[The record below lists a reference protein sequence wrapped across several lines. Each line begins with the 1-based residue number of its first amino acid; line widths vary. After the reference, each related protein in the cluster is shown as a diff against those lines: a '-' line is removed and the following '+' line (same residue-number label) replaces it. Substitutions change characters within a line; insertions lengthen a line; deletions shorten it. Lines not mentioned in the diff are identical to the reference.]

1 MTKVNEGRSPSEAN
15 DEKPEATDGGLG
27 GRAVSPP
34 ADYDTQLLAVEG
46 EKDVV
51 FQRKCQLVVLNG
63 VNKGKKLDLN
73 RPVTKIGK
81 KENNELILDE
91 KTVSRNHVEIVQL
104 ENSYVLKDLESTNG
118 TYINDIRVKEA
129 YLSPGDVIRIGTI
142 RIEFI
147 AFDEKV
153 QIEPSTRNE
162 FGPLL
167 GRSRRMRQ
175 IFSILEKI
183 SPTNATVLIE
193 GETGTG
199 KELVARAI
207 HLNSPRKSKAFV
219 VFDCSAVAPNLIE
232 SELFGHVKGSF
243 TGAVAT
249 RKGAFEE
256 ANGGTIFLD
265 EIGEMSPELQPKLLR
280 ALEQREIKKVGAND
294 TAAIDV
300 RVVCATNRN
309 LKKEVSEGRFRQ
321 DLYYRLSVVKINLPP
336 LRERPDDVPFMIEKL
351 LASGKFNVATDGKL
365 KVTRVEDGAL
375 KMLTRYQWPGNVR
388 EMVNILERIVPMID
402 GNAIT
407 SQQVAFI
414 FEEMERDE
422 ESTERMS
429 VDMGLPFKEAK
440 QKIVESF
447 EKDYLAALLRRNN
460 YNISKTAREAGI
472 DRKHIRNLLKKYG
485 IIGEDAPET
494 DEE

>member
-1 MTKVNEGRSPSEAN
+1 MSDENKAAAEAAPV
-15 DEKPEATDGGLG
+15 EF
-27 GRAVSPP
+27 
-34 ADYDTQLLAVEG
+34 DTQLLNVEG
-46 EKDVV
+46 ADKDVV
-51 FQRKCQLVVLNG
+51 FQRKCQLIVLSSSA
-63 VNKGKKLDLN
+63 KGKKLDLN
-73 RPVTKIGK
+73 RPLTKIGK
-81 KENNELILDE
+81 KEDNDLVLDE
-91 KTVSRNHVEIVQL
+91 KTVSRNHVEIVQT
-104 ENSYVLKDLESTNG
+104 EDSYLLKDLDSTNG
-118 TYINDIRVKEA
+118 TFINDIRVKEA
-129 YLSPGDVIRIGTI
+129 YLSPGDVIRIGTV
-142 RIEFI
+142 RVEFI

-153 QIEPSTRNE
+153 QIEPSTRQE
-162 FGPLL
+162 FGGLL

-175 IFSILEKI
+175 IFSLLEKI

-199 KELVARAI
+199 KDLVARAI
-207 HLNSPRKSKAFV
+207 HSNSPRKAKPFV
-219 VFDCSAVAPNLIE
+219 VFDCSAVAQNLIE

-265 EIGEMSPELQPKLLR
+265 EIGELSLDLQPKLLR
-280 ALEQREIKKVGAND
+280 ALEQREIKKVGSND
-294 TAAIDV
+294 SMPIDV

-309 LKKEVSEGRFRQ
+309 LKKEVGENRFRQ

-336 LRERPDDVPFMIEKL
+336 LRERPDDIPFLIEKL
-351 LASGKFNVATDGKL
+351 LASGRFNIDAEGKL
-365 KVTRVEDGAL
+365 KIARVEDDAL
-375 KMLTRYQWPGNVR
+375 KMLSRYQWPGNVR
-388 EMVNILERIVPMID
+388 EMVNILERLVPMID
-402 GNAIT
+402 GNTIKGKDV
-407 SQQVAFI
+407 SII

-422 ESTERMS
+422 EATERMS

-440 QKIVESF
+440 QKVVESF
-447 EKDYLAALLRRNN
+447 EKDYLAGLLRRNN

-485 IIGEDAPET
+485 IIGEDVPET